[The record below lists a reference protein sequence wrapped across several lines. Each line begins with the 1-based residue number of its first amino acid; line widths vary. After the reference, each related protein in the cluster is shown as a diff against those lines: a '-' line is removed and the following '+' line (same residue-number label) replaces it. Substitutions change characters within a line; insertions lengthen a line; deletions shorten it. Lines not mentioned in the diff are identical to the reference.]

1 MNKLT
6 KKITIERIMNKLLTK
21 VVGISF
27 LSIGFAMPGFADED
41 KISRTFE
48 VQASSH
54 FNLSNI
60 NGSVSISAWEKNII
74 EVTAII
80 DTNNESD
87 RDKISIIMDENAHG
101 VNVETKYEKNT
112 SRNNH
117 NSGSV
122 SYHVMVPIDADLS
135 QIELINGSLSING
148 VKGEVNVELVNGSM
162 VANGL
167 AGNSEI
173 NSVNGSIKVHYT
185 SADEALSRIELETV
199 NGSIKLYL
207 PENIS
212 ASVDAQTMH
221 GNIKNDFG
229 LRSDKKMFI
238 GKALHGDI
246 GSGDVKINIESVN
259 GSVKLLKE

>member
-1 MNKLT
+1 
-6 KKITIERIMNKLLTK
+6 MNKLLTK

-27 LSIGFAMPGFADED
+27 LAIGFTIPVFADVD
-41 KISRTFE
+41 KVSRTFE

-60 NGSVSISAWEKNII
+60 NGSVSISAWDKNII
-74 EVTAII
+74 EVTAVI
-80 DTNNESD
+80 DTDNEND
-87 RDKISIIMDENAHG
+87 REKISIIMDENARG
-101 VNVETKYEKNT
+101 VNVETKYEKNS
-112 SRNNH
+112 SRGNH

-122 SYHVMVPIDADLS
+122 SYHVMVPTDADLS

-167 AGNSEI
+167 ASNSEI
-173 NSVNGSIKVHYT
+173 SSVNGSIKVHYT
-185 SADEALSRIELETV
+185 SADDALSRIELETV

-207 PENIS
+207 PESIS

-221 GNIKNDFG
+221 GSIKNDFG
-229 LRSDKKMFI
+229 LKADKQMFI
-238 GKALHGDI
+238 GKKLHGDI
-246 GSGDVKINIESVN
+246 GSGDVKITIESVN
-259 GSVKLLKE
+259 GSVKLFKE